1 VHGLGDGAYYYI
13 LGTAEVPFLELLVGD
28 RVMTVGVSGSDL
40 HPVSDDE
47 AKRLERVA
55 AELIV
60 ERLKD

>member
-1 VHGLGDGAYYYI
+1 MRVLHLASR
-13 LGTAEVPFLELLVGD
+13 TAEVPFLELLVGN
-28 RVMTVGVSGSDL
+28 RIMTVGVSGSDQ

-60 ERLKD
+60 ERVKN